1 MIKNLQWTYLLSVC
15 ALSFALIGTSFS
27 KDTLDESTPEQN
39 IDTGRK
45 IKVVEVFWYG
55 CSRCYS
61 FERHVEKWLTEK
73 EDYIEFVRIPG
84 ALGKNWL
91 PHARAYYVAEKLGVL
106 EKIHRPLFDA
116 IHEEKRKILDKESLR
131 DFFAEY
137 CVDEGQVDELYHSK
151 EVGLDVKRSYAFG
164 QRYGIRGVPAIIING
179 KYGTSASVAGGY
191 DKLIDVINKVAAKEY
206 EEYGKTEIPDRD
218 TTIYWEQH

>member
-1 MIKNLQWTYLLSVC
+1 MINNTQRTNLISIFVLWF
-15 ALSFALIGTSFS
+15 ALTGISFA
-27 KDTLDESTPEQN
+27 KDTLDEFTPQQT
-39 IDTGRK
+39 IHTGKK

-84 ALGKNWL
+84 ALGENWL
-91 PHARAYYVAEKLGVL
+91 PHARAYYVAEKLGVI

-137 CVDEGQVDELYHSK
+137 GVDESKFDELYHSK
-151 EVGLDVKRSYAFG
+151 EVGLDVERSYAFG

-179 KYGTSASVAGGY
+179 K
-191 DKLIDVINKVAAKEY
+191 
-206 EEYGKTEIPDRD
+206 
-218 TTIYWEQH
+218 